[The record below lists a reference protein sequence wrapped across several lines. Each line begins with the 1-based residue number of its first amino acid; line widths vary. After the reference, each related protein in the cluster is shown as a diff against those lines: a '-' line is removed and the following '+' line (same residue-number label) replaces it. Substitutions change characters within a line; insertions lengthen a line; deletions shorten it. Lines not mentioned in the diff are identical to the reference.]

1 MSVTMLEA
9 LKGQQRGRLI
19 TLLGV
24 IVLSFDTLL
33 VRLIDSSEW
42 TLIFWRGF
50 LPAVMLFM
58 VQWFTDRKVITQH
71 LLRPS
76 LLTLIT
82 AGLFSASTICFV
94 LSLDNTQVA
103 STLVITNT
111 APLFTAVIGFFFLK
125 EKLDKATVLA
135 IIIAVGGIGLVFG
148 YHPTVDELRGD
159 SLAFVSAI
167 AIAVYLVALR
177 KTQGQLGSVYIILA
191 GVFTSIISLSVGA
204 KPFALDMR
212 QAIEMFLL
220 GGVVIPLSFY
230 LIAHG
235 PRYLPAAE
243 TSLILLLE
251 VLFGPLLVWLIVG
264 ETPTS
269 NVLLGSA
276 VVVLTLSGLFA
287 WQWRKQLKTSQ

>member
-1 MSVTMLEA
+1 MLDA
-9 LKGQQRGRLI
+9 LKEQQRGRLI
-19 TLLGV
+19 TVFGV
-24 IVLSFDTLL
+24 MVLSFDTLL
-33 VRLIDSSEW
+33 VRLIDSNEW

-50 LPAVMLFM
+50 LPAAMLFI
-58 VQWFTDRKVITQH
+58 VQWFSDKKLITQH

-94 LSLDNTQVA
+94 LSLNNTQVA

-125 EKLDKATVLA
+125 EKLDKATIIA

-148 YHPTVDELRGD
+148 YHPTIDELRGD
-159 SLAFVSAI
+159 SLALVSAV

-177 KTQGQLGSVYIILA
+177 KTQGQLGSIYIILA

-204 KPFALDMR
+204 KPFALDM
-212 QAIEMFLL
+212 QHAIYMFLL

-251 VLFGPLLVWLIVG
+251 VLFGPLLVWLIIG
-264 ETPTS
+264 ETPTA

-276 VVVLTLSGLFA
+276 VVVLTLSCLFV
-287 WQWRKQLKTSQ
+287 WQWRKQLKKPRH

>member
-1 MSVTMLEA
+1 MLDA
-9 LKGQQRGRLI
+9 LKEQQRGRLI
-19 TLLGV
+19 TVFGV
-24 IVLSFDTLL
+24 MVLSFDTLL
-33 VRLIDSSEW
+33 VRLIDSNEW

-50 LPAVMLFM
+50 LPAAMLFI
-58 VQWFTDRKVITQH
+58 VQWFSDKKLITQH

-94 LSLDNTQVA
+94 LSLNNTQVA

-125 EKLDKATVLA
+125 EKLDKATIFA

-159 SLAFVSAI
+159 SLALVSAV

-177 KTQGQLGSVYIILA
+177 KTQGQLGSIYIILA

-204 KPFALDMR
+204 KPFALDM
-212 QAIEMFLL
+212 QHAIYMFLL

-251 VLFGPLLVWLIVG
+251 VLFGPLLVWLIIG
-264 ETPTS
+264 ETPTD

-276 VVVLTLSGLFA
+276 VVVLTLSCLFA
-287 WQWRKQLKTSQ
+287 WQWRKQLKTQSH